1 MQNVS
6 EHNMLGTWTPDDP
19 SQSLID
25 SQILIEAAGL
35 VTDLDQ
41 LNSNTFDIKPEWIS
55 TISNWLKLP
64 ESDWQSAVDGLSTE
78 QLKQLTVFFTAT
90 EMQINEWQSDSRNP
104 TIYILRL
111 MKSQGTYPEKDFV
124 RGLKSLTKNRY
135 IPYGSAL

>member
-19 SQSLID
+19 SQPQID
-25 SQILIEAAGL
+25 SQILIEAASL

-41 LNSNTFDIKPEWIS
+41 LDSNTFNIKPEWIS
-55 TISNWLKLP
+55 TVASWLKLP
-64 ESDWQSAVDGLSTE
+64 EETWQAAVEELSNE
-78 QLKQLTVFFTAT
+78 QQRQLAVFFTAT

-111 MKSQGTYPEKDFV
+111 MKSQGAYPEKDFV